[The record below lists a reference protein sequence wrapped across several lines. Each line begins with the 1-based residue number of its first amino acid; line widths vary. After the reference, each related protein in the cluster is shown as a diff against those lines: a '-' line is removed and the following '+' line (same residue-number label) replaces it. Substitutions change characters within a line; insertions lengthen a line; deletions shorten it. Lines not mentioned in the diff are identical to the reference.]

1 MRCSSAST
9 GRRKDVSSWLGG
21 SCSSNIRPAS
31 ISTRVLA
38 GSVEVEFN
46 RSWKTARFH
55 GRELRRFQ
63 GPDAKFFD
71 VDTDEWFWL
80 SGPKRDQTDA
90 RYKNTNPIVE
100 EDASAAYRAF
110 LAGGPLPGRE
120 RG

>member
-1 MRCSSAST
+1 MARRIMFIQQKT
-9 GRRKDVSSWLGG
+9 GFD
-21 SCSSNIRPAS
+21 ID
-31 ISTRVLA
+31 A
-38 GSVEVEFN
+38 GPCWIGWVEFN

-63 GPDAKFFD
+63 GPDANFFD

-90 RYKNTNPIVE
+90 RYKNTTPIVE

-110 LAGGPLPGRE
+110 LAGAPLPGRE